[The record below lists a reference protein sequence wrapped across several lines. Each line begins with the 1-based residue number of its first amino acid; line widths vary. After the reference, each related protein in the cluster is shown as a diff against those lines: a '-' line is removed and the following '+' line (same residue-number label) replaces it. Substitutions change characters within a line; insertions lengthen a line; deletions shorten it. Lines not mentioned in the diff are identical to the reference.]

1 MPIKIRG
8 AAEHNLRGIDV
19 DFSDGL
25 NVVTG
30 VSGSGKTSLVFD
42 TLYRE
47 AHRRFLDIFAL
58 GSSTQRLAPVVARSM
73 EGLGP
78 AIAVGQ
84 NLLNRNPGS
93 TLATASGLHPLLRLL
108 YARFGQRH
116 CPSCGA
122 VLAVL
127 SEDEIVDR
135 LGSLCG
141 RGPVHLIAPLAR
153 GSLGSHRALLDLLA
167 AQFGAAALL
176 VDGRPTRARRLDPSR
191 GHDIEVRVAELG
203 KRASARQVRE
213 AVAAARGLG
222 GQALRIRSGEG
233 DAVVSTAPVCAAC
246 GTWFG
251 DLEPQHFHRTCP
263 HCEGTGCGRCR
274 QTGLHPEAASVQ
286 WAGLCLPELLAQSVA
301 EFSDL
306 FDATELPGTAQ
317 RLRDEISRRVE
328 ALLAVG
334 LGYVS
339 LDRPSPSV
347 SRGEAQRVRLAVT
360 MTSRLEDMLHVLD
373 EPTIGQHPH
382 DVERLLPAFRRL
394 PGPVVFVE
402 HDRLAA
408 AVADRAIDLG
418 PGAGTEGGQLLH
430 SGTPAGLWR
439 RRTPTGEYFSLRQRV
454 AAPPMRPEPDEFLEV
469 RGATLRNLGD
479 LDVPLPLGRLTA
491 VTGVSGSGKSTLVED
506 VLVASLREGRPIGC
520 REMRG
525 STLKPV
531 IVDQKPI
538 GLNPRSNPA
547 TYTKLADL
555 VRDYFAQQTGLSASH
570 FSFNRPEGACP
581 ACNGLGATEVQMR
594 YLPSTWI
601 PCAACAGQRF
611 SEEVLAAPARFG
623 DRALSIADFYQLS
636 IGEVAELLDQ
646 TVDLSDS
653 QSRSATRILSALCDV
668 GLGYLPLGQPS
679 PTLSGGE
686 AQRVKLAKFLGRRSL
701 ARQLLVLDEPTTG
714 LHPQDIAGLLKVLD
728 RLVRSGA
735 TIAVV
740 EHNLDL
746 VRAADWIIDLGPGSG
761 PRGGHLLHAGP
772 PRDLCQAPESLTRQ
786 ALVDE
791 EAIVPRG
798 RQTARGSRRDRG
810 LALKGARAH
819 NLKGVDVVFP
829 KGKLT
834 VVTGVSGSGKSS
846 LVGDVLETEARR
858 RFLESLSLYERQSTR
873 EGPEAPVDSVTGLG
887 VAVTIGSGR
896 LRYDPRATVGN
907 ATELTHHLAVLLSRL
922 GERLCDDC
930 GVPMRRGSRAAAP
943 PPDQDT
949 EARAVAAGQDGPS
962 RRQAASVRLGPRVGG
977 QWSCPRCDAAARVA
991 EPRHF
996 TSSTYAAACTGC
1008 NGVGSLRQPAP
1019 KKLIVHPDKPLCAGA
1034 MYSPGFFPQGYLGKP
1049 YNGGYYMVQAL
1060 ALRYGFDR
1068 FATPWEEMSPAAQ
1081 QAFLF
1086 GDNEPLEVINENRKG
1101 QITVRHHRFPGF
1113 YGWIRDWDVGGTYT
1127 DTRQC
1132 PDCSGS
1138 GLRREYASVQLAGHS
1153 TVDLRRLPLA
1163 QLSALL
1169 DDIVPSAEEEVL
1181 VGPALDTARRRL
1193 HFLNQVGLG
1202 YLNLERAAGT
1212 LSAGEAQRVRLA
1224 GLLGSRL
1231 TSLTVLVDEPT
1242 RGLHPREVEALR
1254 EALHALRD
1262 EGNTVIVVEHDPV
1275 LIRAADHLVDMGPG
1289 AGVAGGRI
1297 VAQGKPSQVLKADTL
1312 TARWLRGEALVDLQ
1326 RPRRIGQDS
1335 LRLLGAREH
1344 NLRGDTLTLPL
1355 GTLTGICGVS
1365 GSGKSTLLVDTLGR
1379 ILARRKQ
1386 TTSVAYE
1393 PVEPGEYDSLE
1404 NQPKRTVVVDQARAG
1419 VGSPADFLDLTRAL
1433 RQMYAESDDARALGI
1448 DEKALARSCSSC
1460 NGRGAT
1466 STDMGFLP
1474 DIHAPCETCRGT
1486 GYMAEAWDVRVHDVP
1501 FPEVFSLT
1509 IDEVAARFVECESMR
1524 LPLDAARDV
1533 GLGYLVLRQP
1543 AQALSGGEA
1552 QRLKIAAELCRKAT
1566 APTLYLLDEPTVGQH
1581 LEDVARLIQVL
1592 HRLVDE
1598 GHTAVVVEHHAHL
1611 LAACDWLIELGP
1623 GGGPDG
1629 GHIIS
1634 AATPTD
1640 VAAGNT
1646 PIAPYLREVLE
1657 GRS

>member
-1 MPIKIRG
+1 MSIEIRG
-8 AAEHNLRGIDV
+8 ASEHNLQEIDV
-19 DFSDGL
+19 DFGDGL
-25 NVVTG
+25 SVVTG

-42 TLYRE
+42 TLYHE
-47 AHRRFLDIFAL
+47 SHRRFLDIFAL
-58 GSSTQRLAPVVARSM
+58 GSSTQRLAPAVARSID
-73 EGLGP
+73 GLGP

-84 NLLNRNPGS
+84 NLLNRNPAS

-116 CPSCGA
+116 CGHCGA
-122 VLAVL
+122 VLSVL

-135 LGSLCG
+135 LGALCR
-141 RGPVHLIAPLAR
+141 RGPVHVTAPLVR
-153 GSLGSHRALLDLLA
+153 DSPGSHRALLKLLA
-167 AQFGAAALL
+167 DQFGRKSLL
-176 VDGRPTRARRLDPSR
+176 VDGRPARTRGLDPAKP
-191 GHDIEVRVAELG
+191 HDIEVEVAALA
-203 KRASARQVRE
+203 KRAAVRQVRE
-213 AVAAARGLG
+213 AVAAVRRLG
-222 GQALRIRSGEG
+222 VQAIGVRSGEG
-233 DAVVSTAPVCAAC
+233 DTVLSTAPVCAAC
-246 GTWFG
+246 GSWFG
-251 DLEPQHFHRTCP
+251 DLEPQHFHRACP
-263 HCEGTGCGRCR
+263 HCDGAGCDRC
-274 QTGLHPEAASVQ
+274 QHTGLHPEAAAVQ
-286 WAGLCLPELLAQSVA
+286 WSGLRLPDLLALPVEA
-301 EFSDL
+301 FSEL
-306 FDATELPGTAQ
+306 FSAAELPSSAR
-317 RLRDEISRRVE
+317 RLRDEIARRLE
-328 ALLAVG
+328 ALVAVG
-334 LGYVS
+334 LGYVT

-347 SRGEAQRVRLAVT
+347 SRGEAQRVRLAVA

-418 PGAGTEGGQLLH
+418 PGAGFEGGQLLF

-439 RRTPTGEYFSLRQRV
+439 QRTPTGQYFSLRQRV
-454 AAPPMRPEPDEFLEV
+454 AAPPQRPEPEEFLEV
-469 RGATLRNLGD
+469 CGATLRNLED
-479 LDVPLPLGRLTA
+479 LDVALPLGRLTA

-506 VLVASLREGRPIGC
+506 VLVASLHAGRPVGC
-520 REMRG
+520 RRIRG
-525 STLKPV
+525 PALKPV

-555 VRDYFAQQTGLSASH
+555 VRDYFAQQSGLSASH

-581 ACNGLGATEVQMR
+581 ACSGLGAIEVQMR

-611 SEEVLAAPARFG
+611 SEEVLAARASLG
-623 DRALSIADFYQLS
+623 DRSLSISDFYQLS
-636 IGEVAELLDQ
+636 IGEVSELLDQ
-646 TVDLSDS
+646 TGDLPDS
-653 QSRSATRILSALCDV
+653 QRQSTSRILTALCDV

-701 ARQLLVLDEPTTG
+701 ARQLLILDEPTTG

-740 EHNLDL
+740 EHSLDL

-761 PRGGHLLHAGP
+761 PRGGRLLHAGP
-772 PRDLCQAPESLTRQ
+772 PEALHRVPDSLTRQ

-798 RQTARGSRRDRG
+798 RRQAKGERRASDLTLRN
-810 LALKGARAH
+810 ARAH

-829 KGKLT
+829 KAKLT

-896 LRYDPRATVGN
+896 LRYDPRATVGS

-922 GERLCDDC
+922 GQRLCDAC
-930 GVPMRRGSRAAAP
+930 GVPMQRAPVGHGSSDSDMAAP
-943 PPDQDT
+943 RT
-949 EARAVAAGQDGPS
+949 GPS
-962 RRQAASVRLGPRVGG
+962 DDAR
-977 QWSCPRCDAAARVA
+977 WSCPDCSATARVA

-996 TSSTYAAACTGC
+996 ASSTYAAACTGC
-1008 NGVGSLRQPAP
+1008 NGVGTLRQPAP
-1019 KKLIVHPDKPLCAGA
+1019 EKLIIHPDKPLCAGA
-1034 MYSPGFFPQGYLGKP
+1034 MYSPGFFPKGYLGKP

-1060 ALRYGFDR
+1060 ALRHGFDP
-1068 FATPWEEMSPAAQ
+1068 FVTPWDEMSPAAQ

-1086 GDNEPLEVINENRKG
+1086 GEDEPLEVLYESRKG
-1101 QITVRHHRFPGF
+1101 HTSVRHHRFPGF

-1132 PDCSGS
+1132 PECVGS
-1138 GLRREYASVQLAGHS
+1138 GLRPEYASVQLGGHS
-1153 TVDLRRLPLA
+1153 TVDLQRLPLA
-1163 QLSALL
+1163 QLGAVL
-1169 DDIVPSAEEEVL
+1169 DEISPSTREEVL

-1193 HFLNQVGLG
+1193 RFLNQVGLG

-1242 RGLHPREVEALR
+1242 RGLHPCEVEALR
-1254 EALHALRD
+1254 SALHALRD

-1289 AGVAGGRI
+1289 AGAAGGQI
-1297 VAQGKPSQVLKADTL
+1297 VAQGKPSQVLKTDTL
-1312 TARWLRGEALVDLQ
+1312 TARWLRGEAQVDRG
-1326 RPRRIGQDS
+1326 RPRRNGQGS
-1335 LRLLGAREH
+1335 MRLLGAREN
-1344 NLRGDTLTLPL
+1344 NLRGDALAIPL
-1355 GTLTGICGVS
+1355 GTLTGVCGVS
-1365 GSGKSTLLVDTLGR
+1365 GSGKSTLLIDTLGR

-1393 PVEPGEYDSLE
+1393 PIEPGEHDSLE
-1404 NQPKRTVVVDQARAG
+1404 NQPRRTVVVDQARAG

-1433 RQMYAESDDARALGI
+1433 RRVYAESDDARALGL
-1448 DEKALARSCSSC
+1448 DEKQLARSCSSC

-1474 DIHAPCETCRGT
+1474 DIHTPCETCRGT
-1486 GYMAEAWDVRVHDVP
+1486 GYLAEAWEVRVHDVP
-1501 FPEVFSLT
+1501 FPEAFSLT
-1509 IDEVAARFVECESMR
+1509 IDEVAARFGECESLH
-1524 LPLDAARDV
+1524 LPLTAAREV

-1552 QRLKIAAELCRKAT
+1552 QRLKIARELCRKAP
-1566 APTLYLLDEPTVGQH
+1566 ASTLYLLDEPTVGQH

-1598 GHTAVVVEHHAHL
+1598 GHTAVVIEHHPHL
-1611 LAACDWLIELGP
+1611 LAACDWLVELGP

-1629 GHIIS
+1629 GCIV
-1634 AATPTD
+1634 AEGTPPD
-1640 VAAGNT
+1640 VASGDT

-1657 GRS
+1657 GIP